1 MKTRITEL
9 FGIKYPILLS
19 GMSWISVPKMVAA
32 VSNAGGL
39 GILATGPLN
48 AEQTRQAIK
57 EIRSLT
63 DKPFGANATLLFPG
77 ASENARVLLQE
88 KVPVINFSLGKGDW
102 LVAAAHAYGG
112 KVIATVVNARHAKR
126 AQDYGAD
133 GVVATG
139 HEAAA
144 HGEHITSLVLIP
156 SLVDTI
162 NIPVIA
168 AGGFADGRGL
178 AAALALGAEGI
189 AMGTRFMT
197 TRESPLHEI
206 YKNLS
211 IEKDVDDTLFSDRF
225 DGILCRVLKTRAA
238 KKALRGEFRVL
249 IEERKDN
256 KKKNI
261 RNLSI
266 EKDVD
271 DTLFSDRF
279 DGILCRVLKTHAAK
293 KAIERGLNLPAAF
306 FNSQEIARQLGLPFS
321 KLFLGVLLS
330 GWKNAR
336 QLAFMA
342 NGFKAIKLATEKG
355 DMKKGVLPVGQVTG
369 LIHDEPTVAE
379 LMERIVAQA
388 KLQQQ
393 KLNNQFS

>member
-9 FGIKYPILLS
+9 FGIKYPIVLS

-48 AEQTRQAIK
+48 AEQTRKAIK

-63 DKPFGANATLLFPG
+63 NKPFGANATLLFPG
-77 ASENARVLLQE
+77 ASENAKILLEEQ
-88 KVPVINFSLGKGDW
+88 VPVINFSLGKGDW
-102 LVAAAHAYGG
+102 LVKAAHAYGG

-133 GVVATG
+133 GVIATG

-144 HGEHITSLVLIP
+144 HGEHVTSLVLIP
-156 SLVDTI
+156 SLADVVK
-162 NIPVIA
+162 IPVIA

-189 AMGTRFMT
+189 AMGSRFMT
-197 TRESPLHEI
+197 TKESPLHQI
-206 YKNLS
+206 YKKLS
-211 IEKDVDDTLFSDRF
+211 IEKDVTDTIFSDRF
-225 DGILCRVLKTRAA
+225 DGLLCRVLKTSAA
-238 KKALRGEFRVL
+238 Q
-249 IEERKDN
+249 
-256 KKKNI
+256 
-261 RNLSI
+261 
-266 EKDVD
+266 
-271 DTLFSDRF
+271 
-279 DGILCRVLKTHAAK
+279 
-293 KAIERGLNLPAAF
+293 KAIDRGLNLPAAF
-306 FNSQEIARQLGLPFS
+306 FNSQEIAKQLGLPFS

-342 NGFKAIKLATEKG
+342 NGFKAIRIATEEG
-355 DMKKGVLPVGQVTG
+355 DMKNGVLPVGQVTG

-379 LMERIVAQA
+379 LMERIVSQA

-393 KLNNQFS
+393 KLNTQFS

>member
-9 FGIKYPILLS
+9 FGIKYPIILS

-48 AEQTRQAIK
+48 AEQTRAAIK

-63 DKPFGANATLLFPG
+63 SKPFGANATLLFPG
-77 ASENARVLLQE
+77 ASENAKILLEE

-102 LVAAAHAYGG
+102 LVKAAHEYGG

-133 GVVATG
+133 GVIATG

-144 HGEHITSLVLIP
+144 HGEHVTSLVLIP
-156 SLVDTI
+156 SLADAV
-162 NIPVIA
+162 NIPIIA

-197 TRESPLHEI
+197 TKESPLHDI
-206 YKNLS
+206 YKKLS
-211 IEKDVDDTLFSDRF
+211 MEMDITDTLYSDRF
-225 DGILCRVLKTRAA
+225 DGMLCRVLKTEAA
-238 KKALRGEFRVL
+238 Q
-249 IEERKDN
+249 
-256 KKKNI
+256 
-261 RNLSI
+261 
-266 EKDVD
+266 
-271 DTLFSDRF
+271 
-279 DGILCRVLKTHAAK
+279 
-293 KAIERGLNLPAAF
+293 KAIKKGLNLPAAF
-306 FNSQEIARQLGLPFS
+306 INSQEIARQIGLPYA
-321 KLFLGVLLS
+321 KLFIGVMLS
-330 GWKNAR
+330 GWKSAR

-342 NGFKAIKLATEKG
+342 NGFKAIKLATEDG
-355 DMKKGVLPVGQVTG
+355 DTKKGVLPVGQVTG
-369 LIHDEPTVAE
+369 LIHDEPSVAE
-379 LMERIVAQA
+379 IINRIVEQAEAQI
-388 KLQQQ
+388 KRLTS
-393 KLNNQFS
+393 QFSN